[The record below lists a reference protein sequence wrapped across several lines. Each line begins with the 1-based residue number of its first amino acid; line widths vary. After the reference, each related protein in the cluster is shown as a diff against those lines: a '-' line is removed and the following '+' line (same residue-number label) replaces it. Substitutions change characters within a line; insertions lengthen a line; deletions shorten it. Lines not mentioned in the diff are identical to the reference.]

1 MPRLSRELI
10 FARHLSFEAWPD
22 VGQERPTTPLQLHLR
37 CRLPERGQWCSL
49 NPGRL
54 QCQGNKY
61 LHLLEIAQTVAI
73 GPALRLAARKHSRRI
88 AGYQNNR
95 RMIGCRSR
103 ASIAPNHC
111 RQVQSLDYS
120 TTKRAWCFSGSHSS
134 TDDGFKSGLDRVRPA
149 TEPVLPSR
157 RIGRLLR
164 SSSSMPIAALRSARL
179 KSAHGGIAPRSSAR
193 RSAPRLTALAAPYVR
208 GAYPP

>member
-22 VGQERPTTPLQLHLR
+22 VGRERPTTSNYIFGAVCPKEGH
-37 CRLPERGQWCSL
+37 GAAL

-61 LHLLEIAQTVAI
+61 LHLLEIAQTVAMSR
-73 GPALRLAARKHSRRI
+73 ALRLAARKHSRRI
-88 AGYQNNR
+88 SRIPDNR

-179 KSAHGGIAPRSSAR
+179 KKRTWRNRAKIQRSTISTAPYRSGS
-193 RSAPRLTALAAPYVR
+193 SYVR

>member
-1 MPRLSRELI
+1 
-10 FARHLSFEAWPD
+10 
-22 VGQERPTTPLQLHLR
+22 
-37 CRLPERGQWCSL
+37 
-49 NPGRL
+49 
-54 QCQGNKY
+54 
-61 LHLLEIAQTVAI
+61 
-73 GPALRLAARKHSRRI
+73 
-88 AGYQNNR
+88 
-95 RMIGCRSR
+95 MIGCRSR

-134 TDDGFKSGLDRVRPA
+134 TDDGFKSGLHRVRPA

-179 KSAHGGIAPRSSAR
+179 KKRTWRNRAKIQRSTISTAPYRSGSSLCQRRLSTLITAQLPVAQWHAMNPFKAAVVAR
-193 RSAPRLTALAAPYVR
+193 RQTSGKSSPWR
-208 GAYPP
+208 